1 MLNLRLSDSPCSKP
15 NSKPTQQQPG
25 IARVLYI
32 IMWQLCCTQHTKYQD
47 HNVYQQQALKET
59 GNEYPQSLVFASVSV
74 LHIIIAGGVPVFYLQ
89 RGSGYVSQQRSAEF
103 RAFFVAYV

>member
-32 IMWQLCCTQHTKYQD
+32 IMWQLCCTQHPKYQD

-74 LHIIIAGGVPVFYLQ
+74 LHIIIAGGVLYAHIISHDHDIVHWAVVGQP
-89 RGSGYVSQQRSAEF
+89 
-103 RAFFVAYV
+103 